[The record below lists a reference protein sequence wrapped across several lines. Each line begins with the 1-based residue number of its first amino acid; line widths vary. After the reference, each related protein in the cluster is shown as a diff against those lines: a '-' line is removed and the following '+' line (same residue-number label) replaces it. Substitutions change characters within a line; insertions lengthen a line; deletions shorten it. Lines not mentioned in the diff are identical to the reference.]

1 MTGRRAVIALGSNLG
16 DRARTILEATRA
28 IADLDDVELVA
39 ASGLHETVALTPHG
53 ADPDAPAY
61 LNAVVIVMTSR
72 EPADLL
78 AALNAIEHDHGR
90 VRTERWGDR
99 TLDLDLID
107 VPGVTVESSALTL
120 PHPRAHERAFV
131 LAPWLEADPDAVLT
145 GRGRVADL
153 LAALPTEDR
162 PAERPADGGAG

>member
-1 MTGRRAVIALGSNLG
+1 MGRRAVIALGSNLG
-16 DRARTILEATRA
+16 DRAQTILEATRA

-39 ASGLHETVALTPHG
+39 ASGLIETVALTPHG
-53 ADPDAPAY
+53 VDPNAPAY
-61 LNAVVIVMTSR
+61 VNAVVVVVSSR

-78 AALNAIEHDHGR
+78 AALNAIEQDHGR

-107 VPGVTVESSALTL
+107 VAEVTLATDELTL

-145 GRGRVADL
+145 GRGRVVDL
-153 LAALPTEDR
+153 LAALTAADR
-162 PAERPADGGAG
+162 PAGHPADGGAG

>member
-1 MTGRRAVIALGSNLG
+1 MTSRRAVIALGSNLG
-16 DRARTILEATRA
+16 DRAATILEATRA
-28 IADLDDVELVA
+28 IAELDDVELVA

-53 ADPDAPAY
+53 TDPDAPAY
-61 LNAVVIVMTSR
+61 VNAVVIVVTSR
-72 EPADLL
+72 DPADLL
-78 AALNAIEHDHGR
+78 AALNGIEHDHGR

-107 VPGVTVESSALTL
+107 VAGVSLATDTLTL

-131 LAPWLEADPDAVLT
+131 LAPWLEADPDPVLT

-153 LAALPTEDR
+153 LAALPAEGQ
-162 PAERPADGGAG
+162 PAGPADGGDG

>member
-16 DRARTILEATRA
+16 DRAATILEATRA
-28 IADLDDVELVA
+28 IAELDDVELVA
-39 ASGLHETVALTPHG
+39 ASALHETVALTPQG
-53 ADPDAPAY
+53 MDPDAPAY
-61 LNAVVIVMTSR
+61 VNAVVIVLTSR

-107 VPGVTVESSALTL
+107 VAGVSLTTETLTL

-131 LAPWLEADPDAVLT
+131 LAPWLEADPDAELT
-145 GRGRVADL
+145 GHGRVADL
-153 LAALPTEDR
+153 LDALPSEGH
-162 PAERPADGGAG
+162 PAGFFDGGVG